1 MRPMSRRRSDA
12 AFQRARKVIPG
23 GVNSP
28 VRAFAGVGGAPVFVS
43 HGYGSKVVDV
53 DGRPYIDYVMSWG
66 PLILGHANP
75 EVVKAVRVAA
85 ERGTSFGMP
94 TEAEAELARRICQ
107 AVPSMKRV
115 RLVNSGTEA
124 AMAALRVARAA
135 TEREGVIKFEGCYH
149 GHADPFLVKGGS
161 GLATLGISSSAGV
174 PDGSVARTIVLPYN
188 NVDALAEVLKR
199 HGRSIAAVIA
209 EPVAANM
216 GVVPPRPEFLAEM
229 RRLCT
234 RHGVLLIFDEVIT
247 GFRLRYGAVQDELGV
262 RSDLTL
268 LGKVIGGGLPVG
280 AFGGVASAMDLLA
293 PLGPVYQAGTLSG
306 NPVAVAAGRAT
317 LDQLSRKVYQRL
329 DELAKVLATG
339 LIEAAQRRGVE
350 VTINRAGSML
360 TLFFG
365 AGPVVDYESAARC
378 DAKRYAAFFHAMLA
392 QGILLPPS
400 PFEAWF
406 LSAAHSEEDVEETLR
421 AADAALA

>member
-1 MRPMSRRRSDA
+1 MPRRRSEA
-12 AFQRARKVIPG
+12 AYARARKVIPG

-28 VRAFAGVGGAPVFVS
+28 VRAFGAVGGAPVFVS

-66 PLILGHANP
+66 PLILGHAHP
-75 EVVKAVRVAA
+75 AVVKAVRVAA
-85 ERGTSFGMP
+85 ERGTSYGMP
-94 TEAEAELARRICQ
+94 TEGEAELARRLCQ
-107 AVPSMKRV
+107 AIPSMKRV

-124 AMAALRVARAA
+124 AMSALRVARAS
-135 TEREGVIKFEGCYH
+135 TEREGLVKFEGCYH

-174 PDGSVARTIVLPYN
+174 PDGAVGRTVVLPYN
-188 NVDALAEVLKR
+188 NVEALADVLKR
-199 HGRSIAAVIA
+199 HGRSIAAVIV

-216 GVVPPRPEFLAEM
+216 GVVPPKPEFLSEA

-234 RHGVLLIFDEVIT
+234 KHGALLIFDEVIT

-268 LGKVIGGGLPVG
+268 LGKIIGGGLPVG
-280 AFGGVASAMDLLA
+280 AFGGDAGAMDLLA

-317 LDQLSRKVYQRL
+317 LEELSRKVYARL
-329 DELAKVLATG
+329 EEAARELAKG
-339 LIEAAQRRGVE
+339 LLQGAERRGVE
-350 VTINRAGSML
+350 ISINRAGSML

-365 AGPVVDYESAARC
+365 PGPVVDFAGASAC
-378 DAKRYAAFFHAMLA
+378 DTKRYAAFFHSMLA
-392 QGILLPPS
+392 QGVLLPPS
-400 PFEAWF
+400 QFEAWF
-406 LSAAHSEEDVEETLR
+406 LSTAHADEDIEATVR
-421 AADAALA
+421 AADAAFARL

>member
-1 MRPMSRRRSDA
+1 MSRRRSEA
-12 AFQRARKVIPG
+12 AYQRARKVIPG

-28 VRAFAGVGGAPVFVS
+28 VRAFAAVGGSPIFVS
-43 HGYGSKVVDV
+43 HGYGSRVVDV
-53 DGRPYIDYVMSWG
+53 DGKPYIDYVMSWG
-66 PLILGHANP
+66 PLILGHAHP
-75 EVVKAVRVAA
+75 DVVKAVRVAA
-85 ERGTSFGMP
+85 ERGASFGMP
-94 TEAEAELARRICQ
+94 TEAEAELARRLCQ

-135 TEREGVIKFEGCYH
+135 TGRDGLVKFEGCYH

-174 PDGSVARTIVLPYN
+174 PDGSVSRTIVLPYN
-188 NVDALAEVLKR
+188 NIEALADVLRR
-199 HGRSIAAVIA
+199 HGRSIAAVIV

-216 GVVPPRPEFLAEM
+216 GIVPPKPEFLAEM

-234 RHGVLLIFDEVIT
+234 RNGVLLVFDEVIT
-247 GFRLRYGAVQDELGV
+247 GFRLRYGAAQDELGV
-262 RSDLTL
+262 RPDLTL
-268 LGKVIGGGLPVG
+268 LGKIIGGGLPVG
-280 AFGGVASAMDLLA
+280 AFGGPASAMDLLA

-317 LDQLSRKVYQRL
+317 LENLSRKVYHRL
-329 DELAKVLATG
+329 DELARWLAKG

-365 AGPVVDYESAARC
+365 AGPVTDYESAAKC

-406 LSAAHSEEDVEETLR
+406 LSAAHTEQDIEETLR
-421 AADAALA
+421 AAERAIA

>member
-1 MRPMSRRRSDA
+1 MSRRRSEA

-28 VRAFAGVGGAPVFVS
+28 VRAFAGVGGSPLFIS
-43 HGYGSKVVDV
+43 HGYGSRIVDV

-66 PLILGHANP
+66 PLILGHAHP
-75 EVVKAVRVAA
+75 DVVKAVRVAA
-85 ERGTSFGMP
+85 ERGSSFGMP
-94 TEAEAELARRICQ
+94 TEGEAELARRLCQ

-135 TEREGVIKFEGCYH
+135 TEREGIVKFEGCYH

-174 PDGSVARTIVLPYN
+174 PDAAVARTIVLPYN
-188 NVDALAEVLKR
+188 NVEALTAVLKR
-199 HGRSIAAVIA
+199 HGRSIAAVIV

-216 GVVPPRPEFLAEM
+216 GVVPPKPEFLAEM

-234 RHGVLLIFDEVIT
+234 RYGVLLIFDEVIT

-268 LGKVIGGGLPVG
+268 LGKIIGGGLPVG
-280 AFGGVASAMDLLA
+280 AFGGTASAMDLLA

-317 LDQLSRKVYQRL
+317 LDQLSRKVYERL
-329 DELAKVLATG
+329 DRLARTLATG

-365 AGPVVDYESAARC
+365 AGPVTDYASAVKSDAR
-378 DAKRYAAFFHAMLA
+378 RYAAFFHAMLA

-406 LSAAHSEEDVEETLR
+406 LSAAHTEQDVEETLR
-421 AADAALA
+421 AAERAIA